1 MTQIS
6 TVPPNIRDVSIDED
20 VNIRRNNGIG
30 ERFIDDVAGFNKFV
44 TLEFQNINHKITN
57 LNTKDQCPQGNTLNE
72 QQEEWKEVNKTSI

>member
-30 ERFIDDVAGFNKFV
+30 ERFIDDVVDFNKFV

-57 LNTKDQCPQGNTLNE
+57 LKTKDQCPQGNTLNE